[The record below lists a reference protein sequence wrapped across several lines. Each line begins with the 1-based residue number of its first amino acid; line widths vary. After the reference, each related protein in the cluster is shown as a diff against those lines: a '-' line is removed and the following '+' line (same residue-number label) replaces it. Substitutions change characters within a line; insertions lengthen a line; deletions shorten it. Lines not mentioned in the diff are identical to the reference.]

1 MSEFAAPQ
9 LLVSVEALSGLI
21 ESDSVKVLDVTTRL
35 TGSLENTARTR
46 CFEEGHIPGSVFFD
60 VGSAKGALSAPEA
73 ELPWMWPSIDHVTD
87 HLRRAGV
94 NTGDRIVLVAST
106 PRPGIDSG
114 TMWCTRAWWTLHHM
128 GLDVA
133 ILRGGIEAWRDAGLP
148 LATGPHV
155 DPAPGNVTIAA
166 MGHHARALIPDVLA
180 ALDGA
185 ACVVDALSKDNYEGR
200 DPGYGPRRG
209 HITGAVN
216 MPYLDLITAET
227 AAFVEPDEMRAL
239 LSQRGLIDGP
249 VVSYCGGAIA
259 ATVVAFCCALMG
271 NTDVRVYDGSL
282 MEWTRDPSL
291 PMTDPSAT

>member
-9 LLVSVEALSGLI
+9 LLVKAEELSGLI
-21 ESDSVKVLDVTTRL
+21 GSDSVKVLDVTTRL

-46 CFEEGHIPGSVFFD
+46 CFEHAHIPGSVFFD
-60 VGSAKGALSAPEA
+60 VGSAKGALSASEA
-73 ELPWMWPSIDHVTD
+73 ELPWMWPSIDHATAN
-87 HLRRAGV
+87 LRAAGI
-94 NTGDRIVLVAST
+94 NDGDRIVLVAST

-133 ILRGGIEAWRDAGLP
+133 ILRGGIEAWRDAGLA
-148 LATGPHV
+148 LATGPQV
-155 DPAPGNVTIAA
+155 DPAPGNVTISAT
-166 MGHHARALIPDVLA
+166 GHHARALIPDVRA

-227 AAFVEPDEMRAL
+227 AAFVEADEMNAL
-239 LSQRGLIDGP
+239 LSQHGLLDGP

-271 NTDVRVYDGSL
+271 NTNVRVYDGSL
-282 MEWTRDPSL
+282 MEWTRDQSL
-291 PMTDPSAT
+291 PMTDPSSA